1 MFPAACKPSKP
12 MESSSSSSRKSGF
25 FWSKIQFQW
34 LHHQKQDSCCF
45 VHKNPRW
52 RTSPSS
58 ACSIIPFGSIL
69 ILLMFVKHCERQEFN
84 SSHLKLDISLYFQL
98 GTFPTSW
105 ECSLHTKA
113 AHLRTNPLLRKAA
126 SFPGA
131 PADCISSAAVLETH
145 LDITVNISA
154 GRKQSKQ
161 NSSLSAVR
169 QGLDA
174 SIYLELLWF
183 CNAGNR

>member
-1 MFPAACKPSKP
+1 
-12 MESSSSSSRKSGF
+12 
-25 FWSKIQFQW
+25 
-34 LHHQKQDSCCF
+34 
-45 VHKNPRW
+45 
-52 RTSPSS
+52 
-58 ACSIIPFGSIL
+58 
-69 ILLMFVKHCERQEFN
+69 MFVKHCERQEFN
-84 SSHLKLDISLYFQL
+84 SSHLKLDVSLYFQL

-174 SIYLELLWF
+174 FIYLYCSGFVMQETGKRYQRGTWERKVMHPF
-183 CNAGNR
+183 SWIYC